1 MPARLQTKKKSK
13 LWYFHRLS
21 GNETSIVNFSK
32 AFQTGH
38 LVPDLFIPTAT
49 TFRQAWLWISNFVF
63 KLQCLK
69 LKLLLVKEGRGKGG
83 GHRYW
88 SAHLFI
94 YTVDLNSSRLQATV
108 FKVCPTS
115 VLVVSFRIIDFS
127 CRLSWSDGCCLPK
140 VREKKVIAFHYD
152 PIG

>member
-1 MPARLQTKKKSK
+1 MPARLQTKKRSK

-38 LVPDLFIPTAT
+38 LVPDLFIPTCLPPLST
-49 TFRQAWLWISNFVF
+49 GLTLDF
-63 KLQCLK
+63 KLCFQTPMPEIK
-69 LKLLLVKEGRGKGG
+69 TTPSKRGGG

-140 VREKKVIAFHYD
+140 VREKKVIAFHCD

>member
-1 MPARLQTKKKSK
+1 MPARLQNEKKSNSQ
-13 LWYFHRLS
+13 YFHRKRKLNFNSQLFKGLS
-21 GNETSIVNFSK
+21 DGSFGIRTFSYQLPPLSTGLTLDFK
-32 AFQTGH
+32 LCFQT
-38 LVPDLFIPTAT
+38 PMPEIKTAP
-49 TFRQAWLWISNFVF
+49 S
-63 KLQCLK
+63 K
-69 LKLLLVKEGRGKGG
+69 

-140 VREKKVIAFHYD
+140 VREKKVIAFHCEL
-152 PIG
+152 IE